1 MVPFS
6 NSEIVCSG
14 HVAKGRQGDGQGFK
28 GPRPSPLAMAG
39 APKPFWRRLRE
50 VSVQCHR
57 PQSVDCWLTENRIL
71 TFRHLVVLHGFTG
84 LPSGNQTYTD
94 TAMGNPHYI
103 NGVFVANM
111 LRK

>member
-1 MVPFS
+1 M
-6 NSEIVCSG
+6 
-14 HVAKGRQGDGQGFK
+14 GRDE
-28 GPRPSPLAMAG
+28 GPSPSPLAMAG
-39 APKPFWRRLRE
+39 APKPFWRRLKQ

-103 NGVFVANM
+103 NGVFLAIFCCVNDGI
-111 LRK
+111 LLEYDILYCL